1 MRKFIKASAVI
12 ISLLMFIVFTGC
24 GKQDNAIE
32 SEAASAEKFSGKG
45 YSFSY
50 DTEKWVDST
59 ELNELAGTEYESTNY
74 VDIILESAEY
84 PGNFI
89 IITNNDVGK
98 KGLFMADEIGPMYE
112 QSVASDDRITYLGC
126 KDVKVGGCSGVN
138 VSTISNSSNKIDM
151 LYFWHGTYQTMFTY
165 DVESDLYD
173 KLYPNLEQVLDTV
186 DFD

>member
-1 MRKFIKASAVI
+1 MT
-12 ISLLMFIVFTGC
+12 FIVFTGC
-24 GKQDNAIE
+24 GKQDKTIE
-32 SEAASAEKFSGKG
+32 SEAASTEKFQGKG

-50 DTEKWVDST
+50 NTEKWVDST
-59 ELNELAGTEYESTNY
+59 ELNELAGTEYESTDY

-89 IITNNDVGK
+89 IITNNDVGV
-98 KGLFMADEIGPMYE
+98 KGNFKADEIGPLYE
-112 QSVASDDRITYLGC
+112 QSVASDDRVTYLGC

-138 VSTISNSSNKIDM
+138 VSVSMDNSGKMDM

-165 DVESDLYD
+165 NVESDMFD
-173 KLYPNLEQVLDTV
+173 KLYPDLEQVLDTV

>member
-1 MRKFIKASAVI
+1 MRSLIKASAVI

-24 GKQDNAIE
+24 SKQDKAIE
-32 SEAASAEKFSGKG
+32 NEAASAEGFSGKG

-98 KGLFMADEIGPMYE
+98 KGLFMADEIGPTYE
-112 QSVASDDRITYLGC
+112 KSVASDDRVTYLGC

-138 VSTISNSSNKIDM
+138 VSISMDNSGKMDM
-151 LYFWHGTYQTMFTY
+151 LYFWHGTYQTMITY
-165 DVESDLYD
+165 NVESDLYD
-173 KLYPNLEQVLDTV
+173 KLYPDLEQVLDTV